1 MRRREDLYQLD
12 LRKFT
17 QALEDVRELKTTT
30 DGANLGEYDIGITPE
45 ATIEILQ
52 DRVRETQRELDALET
67 WRDKT
72 TFRLEFARP
81 VARRS
86 ARRLRQPPLN
96 VSAFSQAIHGGSND

>member
-72 TFRLEFARP
+72 TFRLEFCAASGP
-81 VARRS
+81 A
-86 ARRLRQPPLN
+86 LREAAQ
-96 VSAFSQAIHGGSND
+96 AAKCQRFFSGNPWRVQ